1 MSDFLMIIVAALI
14 TTSVANAEVPT
25 VKLKSPVKV
34 KVTQPRGPA
43 NIHSRHYVC

>member
-14 TTSVANAEVPT
+14 TTSVANAEVPRA
-25 VKLKSPVKV
+25 KLRTPVKT

-43 NIHSRHYVC
+43 THSRRYIC